1 MTGIKLK
8 EKKTSIANIYIYIYI
23 NEMKDAMLKK

>member
-8 EKKTSIANIYIYIYI
+8 EKKTSIANIYIYI